1 MGKHEDAAR
10 SRRGPGD
17 TRATSARRRA
27 TLSTFDVT
35 PHKNL
40 ACQSWGGRRRDGAR
54 QMRRAPGALSA
65 GDHGRVPGAVAT
77 ALSQNS
83 ERCQT

>member
-10 SRRGPGD
+10 RRRGPGD

-40 ACQSWGGRRRDGAR
+40 ACQSWGQTAGWGPAD
-54 QMRRAPGALSA
+54 APGPWCAFS
-65 GDHGRVPGAVAT
+65 G
-77 ALSQNS
+77 
-83 ERCQT
+83 

>member
-40 ACQSWGGRRRDGAR
+40 ACQSWGADGGMGPGRC
-54 QMRRAPGALSA
+54 A
-65 GDHGRVPGAVAT
+65 GPLVRFQRVTTAGCPGAVAT